1 MKTFKRI
8 IKYTLLIIIIV
19 LAIFAII
26 NYPISS
32 SAKSFVRLAD
42 TTNIRRNLESIINTP
57 DYRNYKNITV
67 LDTVAERIKKEFQ
80 RYSNSVST
88 QDYKVN
94 EKGYKNII
102 ASFGPEKGER
112 IIIGA
117 HYDVSH
123 EQDGADDNA
132 SGVAGVLELAKLLT
146 NQPLKYRIDLVAFS
160 LEEPPYFHTTNMGSY
175 IHAKS
180 LHDSNIAVKG
190 MISLEMIGYFS
201 DEENSQTYPVGIM
214 KYFYGDKGNFITVVQ
229 SFFCGEFGKEFKALS
244 FKNNSINTK
253 SIRAPWFVAGDNSD
267 QINYWEF
274 GYNAVMVSNT
284 AYFRN
289 HNYHTNAD
297 KLYLLDIP
305 KMALVIDGVF
315 RTIIQ
320 LK

>member
-8 IKYTLLIIIIV
+8 IKYILLIILII
-19 LAIFAII
+19 LTIFVIL

-32 SAKSFVRLAD
+32 TAKNLERLAD
-42 TTNIRRNLESIINTP
+42 TTNIKRNLESIINTP
-57 DYRNYKNITV
+57 DYRNYKNIAV

-80 RYSNSVST
+80 RYTNSVST
-88 QDYKVN
+88 QDYKVD
-94 EKGYKNII
+94 ERGYKNII

-112 IIIGA
+112 IIVGA

-132 SGVAGVLELAKLLT
+132 SGVAGILELARLLKD
-146 NQPLKYRIDLVAFS
+146 QPLKYRIDLVAFS
-160 LEEPPYFHTTNMGSY
+160 LEEPPFFHTKNMGSY

-180 LHDSNIAVKG
+180 LNDSNIAVKG
-190 MISLEMIGYFS
+190 MISLEMIGYYS
-201 DEENSQTYPVGIM
+201 DEKNSQSYPVGMM
-214 KYFYGDKGNFITVVQ
+214 KWFYGDKGNFITIVQ
-229 SFFCGEFGKEFKALS
+229 SFFCGEFGKEFKKLS

-267 QINYWEF
+267 QINYWKF
-274 GYNAVMVSNT
+274 GYSAVMVSNT

-289 HNYHTNAD
+289 HNYHTKAD
-297 KLYLLDIP
+297 KLYLLNIP

-315 RTIIQ
+315 RVLVQ

>member
-1 MKTFKRI
+1 MKRI
-8 IKYTLLIIIIV
+8 IKYTLLIIVILLAIIV
-19 LAIFAII
+19 IQ

-32 SAKSFVRLAD
+32 TAKSFVRLAD
-42 TTNIRRNLESIINTP
+42 TANIRRNLESIINTP

-67 LDTVAERIKKEFQ
+67 LDTVAERIKKEFK
-80 RYSNSVST
+80 RYTNRVST
-88 QDYKVN
+88 QDYKVD
-94 EKGYKNII
+94 ERGYKNII
-102 ASFGPEKGER
+102 ASFGPEEGTR
-112 IIIGA
+112 IIVGA

-132 SGVAGVLELAKLLT
+132 SGVAGVLELAKLLKD
-146 NQPLKYRIDLVAFS
+146 QPLKYRIDLVAFS
-160 LEEPPYFHTTNMGSY
+160 LEEPPFFHTKNMGSY

-201 DEENSQTYPVGIM
+201 DKENSQTYPAGMM
-214 KYFYGDKGNFITVVQ
+214 KWFYGDKGNFITIVQ
-229 SFFCGEFGKEFKALS
+229 SFFCGEFSKEFKELS
-244 FKNNSINTK
+244 FKNNSIDTK
-253 SIRAPWFVAGDNSD
+253 SIRAPWFIAGDNSD
-267 QINYWEF
+267 QINYWKF
-274 GYNAVMVSNT
+274 GYSAAMVTNT

-297 KLYLLDIP
+297 KLNLLDIS

-315 RTIIQ
+315 RTLVQ